1 MRAFK
6 STLEDI
12 EEKRSIHSF
21 HSLHSLRH
29 SKSQC
34 SRPLCE
40 EMSSPPGTTGG
51 RRQNGSYVNMAL
63 SVTGPGRSRSRSL
76 ETISS
81 SPSTG
86 ITTSGGGGGSSLGQT
101 ATSTVLPYSA
111 TATTSIVGGMTV
123 PTVIIQGASPSP
135 SRTFSDPELNET
147 SI

>member
-34 SRPLCE
+34 SRPLCDE
-40 EMSSPPGTTGG
+40 QLG
-51 RRQNGSYVNMAL
+51 RGRQNGTYAGLAVAS
-63 SVTGPGRSRSRSL
+63 SGRSRSRSL

-81 SPSTG
+81 S
-86 ITTSGGGGGSSLGQT
+86 GGGGGGGTQQHVQP
-101 ATSTVLPYSA
+101 AAKAAVGGGTVLPA
-111 TATTSIVGGMTV
+111 GITV
-123 PTVIIQGASPSP
+123 PVVVIQGASPSP
-135 SRTFSDPELNET
+135 SRTFSDPELNE
-147 SI
+147 SLI

>member
-21 HSLHSLRH
+21 HSLHSLRQSRSH
-29 SKSQC
+29 C

-40 EMSSPPGTTGG
+40 ETLGGGAGTK
-51 RRQNGSYVNMAL
+51 QNGSYVNMAL
-63 SVTGPGRSRSRSL
+63 SVTSGGRSRSRSL
-76 ETISS
+76 ETINTPNSAASPCGVVTTNTSS
-81 SPSTG
+81 YTTHTIGGASSGTAAAAGG
-86 ITTSGGGGGSSLGQT
+86 IMS
-101 ATSTVLPYSA
+101 
-111 TATTSIVGGMTV
+111 V
-123 PTVIIQGASPSP
+123 PTVVIQGASPSP